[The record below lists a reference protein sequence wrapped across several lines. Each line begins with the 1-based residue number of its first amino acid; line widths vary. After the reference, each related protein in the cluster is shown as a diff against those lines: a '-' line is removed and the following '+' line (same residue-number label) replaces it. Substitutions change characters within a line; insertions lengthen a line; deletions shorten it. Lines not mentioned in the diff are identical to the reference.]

1 MNKTRNDIPY
11 LALWIHAFIAIAII
25 LTGEFE
31 QIFIYASF
39 LLQILS
45 TIAVATVFTIPS
57 LKRHIFKGNY
67 FWIFP
72 TVFLAF
78 GVYICYYTFVAHPME
93 SIIGL
98 STIVVGLI
106 AYSFDSRISDKSG
119 TMV

>member
-1 MNKTRNDIPY
+1 V
-11 LALWIHAFIAIAII
+11 II

-78 GVYICYYTFVAHPME
+78 GVYICYFTFVAHPKE

-98 STIVVGLI
+98 STIVLGLI
-106 AYSFDSRISDKSG
+106 AYSFDSKYK
-119 TMV
+119 TQA